1 MSVSNK
7 LPIVHKRPVLKAAA
21 GAVGAEPT
29 AAEEASPGD
38 EGTNASSPGPVTP
51 NRPRLWYARQ
61 QEAAKKRHERLVER
75 WREIRRLQAAGA
87 DVADIARKLG
97 ISRRTVYRYK
107 DLAEP
112 PERTR
117 HQRRAT
123 VLDPYVP
130 YILKRWEEGCRNGMR
145 LFREIRERGYA
156 HGASNVDRLVAELR
170 RNDGLGRRNG
180 ERRAAPRGSAT
191 AAPSTRHVAAL
202 FLRRP
207 EELSPE
213 QGAYLDRLRALDGAL
228 AAAQGL
234 AREFSGM
241 VRDLGGGRLKEW
253 LRKAKSCEAPPLGRF
268 ASSLEKDLAAVEA
281 GLTLRWSN
289 GPVEGFV
296 NKLKLVKRQGYG
308 RANLD
313 LLRARVL
320 AA

>member
-1 MSVSNK
+1 
-7 LPIVHKRPVLKAAA
+7 VLKAAA

-145 LFREIRERGYA
+145 LFREIRERGYRA
-156 HGASNVDRLVAELR
+156 RHEQPGAGVPKRWQK
-170 RNDGLGRRNG
+170 
-180 ERRAAPRGSAT
+180 
-191 AAPSTRHVAAL
+191 
-202 FLRRP
+202 RRP
-207 EELSPE
+207 WQCSFFE
-213 QGAYLDRLRALDGAL
+213 
-228 AAAQGL
+228 
-234 AREFSGM
+234 
-241 VRDLGGGRLKEW
+241 VRNPITVGR
-253 LRKAKSCEAPPLGRF
+253 
-268 ASSLEKDLAAVEA
+268 
-281 GLTLRWSN
+281 
-289 GPVEGFV
+289 EGFATGIV
-296 NKLKLVKRQGYG
+296 TANPVARRRRVIEGEVSRVVPRTSAVGGSPKYARPRSYAERLSYVQDEGS
-308 RANLD
+308 RAEPYI
-313 LLRARVL
+313 RHR
-320 AA
+320 